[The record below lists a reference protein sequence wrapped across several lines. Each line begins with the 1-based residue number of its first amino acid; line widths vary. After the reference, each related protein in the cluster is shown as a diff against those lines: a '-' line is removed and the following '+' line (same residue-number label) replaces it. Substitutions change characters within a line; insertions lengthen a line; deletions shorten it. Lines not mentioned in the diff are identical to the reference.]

1 MIINIQNVLRTSQ
14 LSPEILANI
23 ARSSE
28 FTAQHDIYY
37 YRDCMKQDLLTAIV
51 TCDKTVRG
59 VCICK
64 RSMIPDSCEIDSICI
79 DADIQRKG
87 LGKKLLA
94 HSLRNMRSLHIRT
107 AYLWVS
113 DNNGAAMEFFTAFGF
128 KPDGRRRNGEARL
141 KIDIY

>member
-14 LSPEILANI
+14 LSPEILARV
-23 ARSSE
+23 ASTSG
-28 FTAQHDIYY
+28 FTAQLDVDYY
-37 YRDCMKQDLLTAIV
+37 YESKKQALLTAV
-51 TCDKTVRG
+51 VYCDKTVRG
-59 VCICK
+59 VCVCK

-79 DADIQRKG
+79 EDGFRRKG

-107 AYLWVS
+107 AYIWVDDS
-113 DNNGAAMEFFTAFGF
+113 NSEAEGFLTAFGF
-128 KPDGRRRNGEARL
+128 RPDGKRHGGSSRF